1 MRTKLR
7 TLYEPMITYG
17 SNPAN
22 DYSVATSKQ
31 EKNVID
37 FKQKVYPLAQSFP
50 RISQT
55 SLLQKLAI
63 ILHYILSPP
72 AVRVQQASHIYT
84 QRREPQINTTRAMRF
99 TGTKKG
105 HVCEVFLPSGQMN
118 WVRPPVGNT
127 CLM

>member
-63 ILHYILSPP
+63 ILHYILCPSCCQGTTGLTHLQP
-72 AVRVQQASHIYT
+72 AAKTSDKHNESDEIYW
-84 QRREPQINTTRAMRF
+84 
-99 TGTKKG
+99 
-105 HVCEVFLPSGQMN
+105 H
-118 WVRPPVGNT
+118 
-127 CLM
+127 